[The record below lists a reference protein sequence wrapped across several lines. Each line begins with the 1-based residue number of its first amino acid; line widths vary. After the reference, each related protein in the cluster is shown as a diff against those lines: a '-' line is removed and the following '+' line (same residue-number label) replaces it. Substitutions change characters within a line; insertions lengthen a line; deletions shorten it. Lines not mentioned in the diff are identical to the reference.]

1 MNCLINGLEM
11 FSEII
16 FKTQTKFLNHI
27 QVSLKLMSIQKRLT
41 TVFSCTK
48 KTISKELYTKR
59 TQNKSQLKELCEI

>member
-27 QVSLKLMSIQKRLT
+27 QISLKLMSIQKRLT

-48 KTISKELYTKR
+48 KQYQKNY
-59 TQNKSQLKELCEI
+59 TQNAHKTRAN